1 LMSWLFAAYAVLW
14 IAIFI
19 FMLGVDRRQ
28 RALAQELET
37 LKGKLRG
44 EDAGGSRR

>member
-1 LMSWLFAAYAVLW
+1 LMSWLFAAYAVVW
-14 IAIFI
+14 IAIFL

-28 RALAQELET
+28 RALAEELET

-44 EDAGGSRR
+44 EDRGGSRG

>member
-1 LMSWLFAAYAVLW
+1 MSWLFAAYAVVW
-14 IAIFI
+14 IAIFL

-37 LKGKLRG
+37 LKRKPRG
-44 EDAGGSRR
+44 EDRGVDRG